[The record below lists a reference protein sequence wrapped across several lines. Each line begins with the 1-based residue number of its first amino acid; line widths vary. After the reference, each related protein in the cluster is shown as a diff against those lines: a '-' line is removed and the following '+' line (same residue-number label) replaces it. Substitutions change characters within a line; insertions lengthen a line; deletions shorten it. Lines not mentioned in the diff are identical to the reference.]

1 MNGSLKLVAPVVAA
15 LAIAAC
21 NAVGISNMP
30 SAVGASQSAS
40 SSQTNVPEWKAKH
53 LAHTLCPQ
61 VVGKPT
67 CLALQSS
74 LVSPLCSPSSGSCGF
89 TPSDLETAYGLTSSL
104 GNGSGQTVAVV
115 EAGDDATAS
124 SDLATYRSEFSL
136 GTANLNKYNEHGQQ
150 YNYPPTCANYGW
162 CLETGLDIEMI
173 SAACPKCTIDL
184 IEAKDSSPIADF
196 ETAETTAVSVGAT
209 IVSNSWIC
217 YGSWDCGD
225 ANFPTYFDA
234 PGTAYLAS
242 SGDSHYNEIG
252 GPSVLASV
260 IAVGGT
266 QLTQS
271 GSTYS
276 ERIWPDAGAGCASPA
291 VLGGT
296 GIAKPSW
303 QTDPGCSYRTDA
315 DVSAESGCNP
325 GVAIY
330 LTSYGSGEWI
340 SACGTSAAS
349 PFTAGVI
356 ALAGNAT
363 NENGGENFWKLSKKK
378 HKTELHDIK
387 TGSDGACGVKKN
399 YLCEA
404 GAGKGRFKTYSGPGG
419 WGTPNGVAAY

>member
-1 MNGSLKLVAPVVAA
+1 
-15 LAIAAC
+15 
-21 NAVGISNMP
+21 
-30 SAVGASQSAS
+30 
-40 SSQTNVPEWKAKH
+40 
-53 LAHTLCPQ
+53 
-61 VVGKPT
+61 
-67 CLALQSS
+67 
-74 LVSPLCSPSSGSCGF
+74 
-89 TPSDLETAYGLTSSL
+89 
-104 GNGSGQTVAVV
+104 
-115 EAGDDATAS
+115 
-124 SDLATYRSEFSL
+124 
-136 GTANLNKYNEHGQQ
+136 
-150 YNYPPTCANYGW
+150 
-162 CLETGLDIEMI
+162 
-173 SAACPKCTIDL
+173 
-184 IEAKDSSPIADF
+184 
-196 ETAETTAVSVGAT
+196 
-209 IVSNSWIC
+209 
-217 YGSWDCGD
+217 
-225 ANFPTYFDA
+225 
-234 PGTAYLAS
+234 
-242 SGDSHYNEIG
+242 
-252 GPSVLASV
+252 
-260 IAVGGT
+260 
-266 QLTQS
+266 
-271 GSTYS
+271 
-276 ERIWPDAGAGCASPA
+276 